1 MPNYYEILGI
11 PRDATP
17 EEIRRA
23 YISLVRRLHPDRNRL
38 PGETELF
45 LEVQRAYEVLSNAER
60 RATYDA
66 TLPPETPS
74 SPFRL
79 NTFYSRNALLKM
91 EEIQLLYMLCELE
104 VASGEKRRGNW
115 NISLVLDRSTSMQGE
130 KLETV
135 KTAILEW
142 IDAFTPEDLYSIVTF
157 SDRAEVVVPSGLQ
170 RSVQQ
175 TRSRIY
181 AIHAA
186 GGTEIYQGL
195 EAAYEQI
202 LRGYAPDRL
211 NHIVLLTDGHTYG
224 DEQACLHLAE
234 RAAAQGI
241 LISAIGLGGDWND
254 AFLDRLTSCTGGSV
268 HFAASAEDVVRLLKH
283 LFQQLQQTYAEDV
296 LFDFTLSQDV
306 EISYVFRIH
315 PETSPL
321 TPESPLHLG
330 PLLNDEPLSWLME
343 LRVKPHALQAEMV
356 KLLEGA
362 LRITPIGAYTS
373 FQVPLRVIRPVA
385 QEPDASPPP
394 ANLVQALSRLTLYR
408 LQEQAQQ
415 QAQSGNYTHAT
426 RTLHYLASHL
436 VGQGERSLARTV
448 LLEAERLQREGKL
461 SEEGK
466 KTIKYGTRALIS
478 SPLKKGGK
486 P

>member
-1 MPNYYEILGI
+1 MPNYYEILGV

-17 EEIRRA
+17 DEIRKA

-45 LEVQRAYEVLSNAER
+45 LEVQKAYEVLSNAER
-60 RATYDA
+60 RAAYDA
-66 TLPPETPS
+66 TLPPEAPS

-115 NISLVLDRSTSMQGE
+115 NISLVVDRSTSMQGE

-142 IDAFTPEDLYSIVTF
+142 MNAFTPEDLYSIIAF
-157 SDRAEVVVPSGLQ
+157 SDRAEVVVPSSLQ
-170 RSVQQ
+170 RSAQQ
-175 TRSRIY
+175 ARSRIY

-202 LRGYAPDRL
+202 LRGYAPERL

-224 DEQACLHLAE
+224 DEQACLQLAE
-234 RAAAQGI
+234 QAAEKGI
-241 LISAIGLGGDWND
+241 LISAIGLGSDWND
-254 AFLDRLTSCTGGSV
+254 TFLDRLTSHTGGSA
-268 HFAASAEDVVRLLKH
+268 HFASSAEDVVRLLKH
-283 LFQQLQQTYAEDV
+283 LFQQLQQTYAENV
-296 LFDFTLSQDV
+296 LFDFTLSQGV
-306 EISYVFRIH
+306 EISYIFRIH
-315 PETSPL
+315 PQTSPL
-321 TPESPLHLG
+321 IPESPLHLG
-330 PLLNDEPLSWLME
+330 SLLNDEPLSWLME
-343 LRVKPHALQAEMV
+343 LRVMPRALQGEMV
-356 KLLEGA
+356 KLLEGTI
-362 LRITPIGAYTS
+362 RITPIGAYTS
-373 FQVPLRVIRPVA
+373 FQLPLRVTRPIT
-385 QEPDASPPP
+385 QEADASPPP
-394 ANLVQALSRLTLYR
+394 TNLVQALSRLTLYR

-415 QAQSGNYTHAT
+415 QAQSGNYAHAT

-478 SPLKKGGK
+478 PPRKEGEK